1 MKWIEMKQTEE
12 WKKKK
17 NRNKRKWNLSWNSN
31 SNTYQ
36 STESSDIHRALSL
49 ILCVWL
55 RWQILCL
62 VQRDRERN
70 RESRE
75 KSQRGFVREGN
86 NKRWCCPRNESDEAI
101 VRRGVADL
109 RRKQK
114 KRKKECDT
122 ISTSCWFV
130 SGEKK
135 GTRARTTLYKRTI
148 LGDYLTT
155 QSLI

>member
-75 KSQRGFVREGN
+75 KSQRGFVRERN
-86 NKRWCCPRNESDEAI
+86 NKRWCCPRNESDELSCAGELLI
-101 VRRGVADL
+101 CEGN
-109 RRKQK
+109 
-114 KRKKECDT
+114 RKKERRSA
-122 ISTSCWFV
+122 IQSV
-130 SGEKK
+130 PVVGLLA
-135 GTRARTTLYKRTI
+135 GKRKEHEREQHYI
-148 LGDYLTT
+148 KEQY
-155 QSLI
+155 